1 MSDPVS
7 IEIAQF
13 LTRFPLFQGLD
24 RDQLRHVAEKFS
36 KQSFYQDDIVFSK
49 DDEAEAFYLVYT
61 GKFLLIEDEHEEQEH
76 HIALVA
82 GEHFGEE
89 ALLSGRAQPYTV
101 QAFENGQLLQMTA
114 VNFENVLES
123 IPLLEERL
131 TVTAGSRKR
140 IKKKKS
146 ARWLQSEETTMM
158 IRRKHWVYLLAALF
172 WPALLIGL
180 SLAALSFVYAQG
192 IQIGL
197 FISSGAATF
206 GVIWMIWRLLDWT
219 NDFFIIT
226 NRRVVS
232 LQKVIGIY
240 DNRTETPI
248 SSVIANDVTRSFL
261 GQILNYGDISVR
273 SYMGRILL
281 VGVPKPYEMVNLIE
295 RNKTSAQVQNR
306 YKELNDI
313 DQAVLKLIQGAKK
326 TPGWDSVQPVPM
338 PKSPGQAQ
346 AEKAQFSMGNSLRTL
361 FMMRFEN
368 QEIITYRR
376 HWYAL
381 VGKIWWQVLLIFMVS
396 FFSSWLAV
404 SDFPLLAGCSIGTLI
419 NLVLLMTM
427 GYRIWDWSNDIF
439 QLTTTQI
446 IDIDKKPLGAEGKKT
461 APLDAPDFRIEH
473 VRPSLL
479 ANLLNFGNVIVYI
492 GQTQFNIEGV
502 FNPDQVHSEVAA
514 RRQMLLAS
522 KETERI
528 EGERGR
534 MMDWLK
540 AFYLQTQKLEEDGLD
555 SSGNEPI

>member
-1 MSDPVS
+1 MSEVDS

-13 LTRFPLFQGLD
+13 LTRIPLFQGLD
-24 RDQLRHVAEKFS
+24 RDQLRLVAEKFTKLS
-36 KQSFYQDDIVFSK
+36 VYKDDIVFNR
-49 DDEAEAFYLVYT
+49 DEEAEAFYLVYA
-61 GKFLLIEDEHEEQEH
+61 GRFLLLEDEQEEQDH
-76 HIALVA
+76 LSSLAP
-82 GEHFGEE
+82 GDHFGDE
-89 ALLSGRAQPYTV
+89 ALLSGRTQPYTV
-101 QAFENGQLLQMTA
+101 QAFENSQLLRMD
-114 VNFENVLES
+114 VENFESVLES

-131 TVTAGSRKR
+131 VVTAGSRKR
-140 IKKKKS
+140 ITKKKS
-146 ARWLQSEETTMM
+146 AKWLQSEETTML

-180 SLAALSFVYAQG
+180 SLAVLAFVYEQG
-192 IQIGL
+192 LQIGL

-206 GVIWMIWRLLDWT
+206 GLIWMIWRLLDWT
-219 NDFFIIT
+219 NDYFIIT

-281 VGVPKPYEMVNLIE
+281 EGVPKPYEMVNLIE

-306 YKELNDI
+306 YKELNEI
-313 DQAVLKLIQGAKK
+313 DQAVLKVIQGAKK
-326 TPGWDSVQPVPM
+326 APGWDSVQPVPM
-338 PKSPGQAQ
+338 PKSPDQAQ
-346 AEKAQFSMGNSLRTL
+346 AAKTEFSMGNALRNL
-361 FMMRFEN
+361 FKMRFEN

-381 VGKIWWQVLLIFMVS
+381 VGKIWWQVLLIILVVFL
-396 FFSSWLAV
+396 SSWLAV
-404 SDFPLLAGCSIGTLI
+404 SDFPILAGCSIGTLI
-419 NLVLLMTM
+419 NLVLFLTM

-502 FNPDQVHSEVAA
+502 FNPDQVHSEVAS
-514 RRQMLLAS
+514 RRQMLLAK
-522 KETERI
+522 KETDRI
-528 EGERGR
+528 DGERGR

-540 AFYLQTQKLEEDGLD
+540 AFYLQMQKGEEDGLD
-555 SSGNEPI
+555 SSGNRPT